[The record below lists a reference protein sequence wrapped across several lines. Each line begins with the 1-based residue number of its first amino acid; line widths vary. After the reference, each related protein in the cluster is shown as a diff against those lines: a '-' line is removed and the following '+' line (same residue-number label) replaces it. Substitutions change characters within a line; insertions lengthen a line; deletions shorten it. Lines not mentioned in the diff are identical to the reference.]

1 MSLKKS
7 LLILTL
13 ILVLDQVSK
22 IYIKLN
28 FPLTLYGQAAL
39 VDWGWFK
46 ILFVENKGMAWGAKI
61 NDFIPFISERTGKL
75 MLTSFRVFAVPII
88 FFWLYDSI
96 KRNESKLLTLSITL
110 ILAGAIGNLIDSV
123 FYGYLFTES
132 YLNVATL
139 SPGNGYDN
147 LFFGNVVDMLQFPLF
162 DWYWPS
168 WIPFIGGNH
177 FTFFDPVFNLADT
190 SISTGIG
197 IMIVFYKRV
206 FPQNT

>member
-7 LLILTL
+7 ILLLTIIL
-13 ILVLDQVSK
+13 IIDQVSK
-22 IYIKLN
+22 VYIKLN

-61 NDFIPFISERTGKL
+61 NDFVPFISERTGKL
-75 MLTSFRVFAVPII
+75 MLTSFRIFAVPII
-88 FFWLYDSI
+88 FYWLYDSI
-96 KRNESKLLTLSITL
+96 KKSESKLLTLSITL

-132 YLNVATL
+132 YLNVAIL
-139 SPGNGYDN
+139 SPGNGYDS

-168 WIPFIGGNH
+168 WIPFVGGNH

-206 FPQNT
+206 FPQNL

>member
-7 LLILTL
+7 ILLLTIIL
-13 ILVLDQVSK
+13 IIDQVSK
-22 IYIKLN
+22 VYIKLN

-75 MLTSFRVFAVPII
+75 MLTSFRIFAVPII
-88 FFWLYDSI
+88 FYWLYDSI
-96 KRNESKLLTLSITL
+96 KKSESKLLTLSITL

-132 YLNVATL
+132 YLNVAIL
-139 SPGNGYDN
+139 SPGNGYDS

-168 WIPFIGGNH
+168 WIPFVGGNH

-206 FPQNT
+206 FPQNL

>member
-7 LLILTL
+7 LLILIL

-46 ILFVENKGMAWGAKI
+46 LLFVENKGMAWGAKI
-61 NDFIPFISERTGKL
+61 NDFVPFISERTGKL
-75 MLTSFRVFAVPII
+75 MLTSFRIFAVPII
-88 FFWLYDSI
+88 FLWLYDSI
-96 KRNESKLLTLSITL
+96 KRSESKLLTLSITL
-110 ILAGAIGNLIDSV
+110 ILAGAIGNLIDSI

-132 YLNVATL
+132 YLNIATL

>member
-7 LLILTL
+7 ILLVLLIL
-13 ILVLDQVSK
+13 ILDQISK
-22 IYIKLN
+22 VYIKLN

-39 VDWGWFK
+39 LDWGWFK

-61 NDFIPFISERTGKL
+61 SDFIPFISDKTGKL
-75 MLTSFRVFAVPII
+75 LLTSFRVFAVPII
-88 FFWLYDSI
+88 FYWLYDSI
-96 KRNESKLLTLSITL
+96 QKKESKLLTLSISL

-123 FYGYLFTES
+123 FYGYLFTDS
-132 YLNVATL
+132 YLNVATF
-139 SPGNGYDN
+139 SPGNGYEK

-162 DWYWPS
+162 EWYWPE
-168 WIPFIGGNH
+168 WIPFIGGNY

-197 IMIVFYKRV
+197 IMIVFYKKV
-206 FPQNT
+206 FPQN

>member
-1 MSLKKS
+1 
-7 LLILTL
+7 
-13 ILVLDQVSK
+13 
-22 IYIKLN
+22 
-28 FPLTLYGQAAL
+28 
-39 VDWGWFK
+39 
-46 ILFVENKGMAWGAKI
+46 MAWGAKI

-75 MLTSFRVFAVPII
+75 MLTSFRIFAVPII
-88 FFWLYDSI
+88 FYWLYDSI
-96 KRNESKLLTLSITL
+96 KKSESKLLTLSITL

-132 YLNVATL
+132 YLNVAIL
-139 SPGNGYDN
+139 SPGNGYDS

-162 DWYWPS
+162 DWYWPN
-168 WIPFIGGNH
+168 WIPFVGGNH

-206 FPQNT
+206 FPQNL

>member
-7 LLILTL
+7 LLILIL

-46 ILFVENKGMAWGAKI
+46 LLFVENKGMAWGAKI
-61 NDFIPFISERTGKL
+61 NDFVPFISERTGKL
-75 MLTSFRVFAVPII
+75 MLTSFRIFAVPII
-88 FFWLYDSI
+88 FYWLYDSI
-96 KRNESKLLTLSITL
+96 KRSESKLLTLSITL
-110 ILAGAIGNLIDSV
+110 ILAGAIGNLIDSI

-132 YLNVATL
+132 YLNIATL

>member
-96 KRNESKLLTLSITL
+96 KRSESKLLTLSITL

>member
-7 LLILTL
+7 ILLLTIIL
-13 ILVLDQVSK
+13 IIDQVSK
-22 IYIKLN
+22 VYIKLN

-75 MLTSFRVFAVPII
+75 MLTSFRIFAVPII
-88 FFWLYDSI
+88 FYWLYDSI
-96 KRNESKLLTLSITL
+96 KKSESKLLTLSITL

-132 YLNVATL
+132 YLNIAIL
-139 SPGNGYDN
+139 SPGNGYDS

-168 WIPFIGGNH
+168 WIPFVGGNH

-206 FPQNT
+206 FPQNL

>member
-7 LLILTL
+7 ILLVLLIL
-13 ILVLDQVSK
+13 ILDQISK
-22 IYIKLN
+22 VYIKLN

-39 VDWGWFK
+39 LDWGWFK

-61 NDFIPFISERTGKL
+61 SDFIPFISDKTGKL
-75 MLTSFRVFAVPII
+75 LLTSFRIFAVPII
-88 FFWLYDSI
+88 FYWLYDSI
-96 KRNESKLLTLSITL
+96 QKKESKLLTLSVSL

-123 FYGYLFTES
+123 FYGYLFTDS
-132 YLNVATL
+132 YLNVATF
-139 SPGNGYDN
+139 SPGNGYEK

-162 DWYWPS
+162 EWYWPE
-168 WIPFIGGNH
+168 WIPFIGGNY

-197 IMIVFYKRV
+197 IMIVFYKKV
-206 FPQNT
+206 FPQN

>member
-75 MLTSFRVFAVPII
+75 MLTSFRIFAVPII

-139 SPGNGYDN
+139 SPGDGYDN